1 MLGFTKQE
9 QAIVLFLIFSL
20 ITGSVVTLYQRFW
33 RAARQPELSSEFVEK
48 FKQRAE
54 EINRGRE
61 EEAVAVAISN
71 DDDSS
76 VSAKAAHGFVP
87 GFSSAAAAAEVDS
100 AKSFFVININSAS
113 AEELQAIPRV
123 GPALAQRI
131 IDYRNQ
137 NGGFKSVEELTR
149 VKGIGKATFNRIR
162 AYVSIQ

>member
-9 QAIVLFLIFSL
+9 QAIVLLLIFSL

-33 RAARQPELSSEFVEK
+33 RAGRQPELSAEVVEK

-54 EINRGRE
+54 EINRGVE
-61 EEAVAVAISN
+61 EAAVAVAIN
-71 DDDSS
+71 EDSS
-76 VSAKAAHGFVP
+76 VSSIAARGFVA
-87 GFSSAAAAAEVDS
+87 GFSSTAAAEVDS
-100 AKSFFVININSAS
+100 AKNFFVININTAS
-113 AEELQAIPRV
+113 SEELQAIPRV

-162 AYVSIQ
+162 AYVSTQ